1 VTALGRVLVTG
12 GAGFIGSHVV
22 DQLVERGVSVRVL
35 DALLPVAHAGAPG
48 ALREDV
54 EYVWGDLRD
63 AETVARVV
71 RDVDA
76 VSHQGA
82 MVGLGVDID
91 DIESYVEHN
100 DVGTAVLL
108 RALHR
113 AGFAG
118 PLVLGSSMVV
128 YGEGA
133 YRCRVHGAVRPV
145 ARTMADLHAGRF
157 DPPCPRCAAA
167 LEPVKIHEDAPVD
180 PRNVY
185 AATKLHQEHLCAS
198 FARERGSRFVA
209 LRYHNVYG
217 PCMPRDT
224 PYAGVASIVRSALER
239 GDTPTIFEDGAQRRN
254 FVHVHDVARANV
266 LALLTDVEGTY
277 NVAGPAS
284 RSVLEMAEALADA
297 FGTGAPRPVVVGGG
311 RLGDVRHVMASGERA
326 RRELGFVAEVPF
338 DAGMR
343 SFATAPLRETAPLG
357 ASPHRAKPVAKPVSD
372 RRFAHAGR
380 DQRQGEGGHAEAVPH
395 EHREVVALEV
405 REETPDHEE
414 PADR

>member
-1 VTALGRVLVTG
+1 VTPLGRVLVTG

-22 DQLVERGVSVRVL
+22 DQLVERGASVRVL
-35 DALLPVAHAGAPG
+35 DALLPFAHAGPPG
-48 ALREDV
+48 ALRDGV

-91 DIESYVEHN
+91 DIGSYVEHN

-113 AGFAG
+113 EGFAG

-133 YRCRVHGAVRPV
+133 YRCRVDGPIRPG
-145 ARTMADLHAGRF
+145 ARTRADLHAGRF
-157 DPPCPRCAAA
+157 DPPCPRCAEP
-167 LEPVKIHEDAPVD
+167 LEPVEIHEDAPAD

-185 AATKLHQEHLCAS
+185 AATKLHQEHLCAA

-217 PCMPRDT
+217 PRMPRDT

-239 GDTPTIFEDGAQRRN
+239 GEAPTIFEDGAQRRN

-266 LALLTDVEGTY
+266 LALLNDVEGPC
-277 NVAGPAS
+277 NVSGPAS

-297 FGTGAPRPVVVGGG
+297 FGPGAPRPVVVGGG
-311 RLGDVRHVMASGERA
+311 RLGDVRHVMAAGERA
-326 RRELGFVAEVPF
+326 RRELGFIAEVPF
-338 DAGMR
+338 DVGMR
-343 SFATAPLRETAPLG
+343 SFATAPLRQAGRVVGT
-357 ASPHRAKPVAKPVSD
+357 ASPY
-372 RRFAHAGR
+372 
-380 DQRQGEGGHAEAVPH
+380 EAAP
-395 EHREVVALEV
+395 RTAS
-405 REETPDHEE
+405 
-414 PADR
+414 